1 MSGSWKVKHEGQKSM
16 SPPFHAWHAC
26 VQTHIGISCIL
37 AAGVFCCKV
46 KDLGLNSDSQKGKVT
61 KSFHST
67 LVWWSCSSQE
77 RLGTVLFNCWTEDGS
92 KCPPVLEI
100 WWNVMLIRL
109 DRQGIIL
116 WKLNCF
122 VETSLLQALASVS
135 VLRRKNCRARKGF
148 SSEREDKES
157 ILN

>member
-1 MSGSWKVKHEGQKSM
+1 MESKTWRAKKCFSSF
-16 SPPFHAWHAC
+16 SRLDAC
-26 VQTHIGISCIL
+26 VQTHIGINCML
-37 AAGVFCCKV
+37 AAGVFRCKV
-46 KDLGLNSDSQKGKVT
+46 KDLGLNSDSQKRKVT

-77 RLGTVLFNCWTEDGS
+77 RLGPVLFDCWTEDGS
-92 KCPPVLEI
+92 KCPQVLEI
-100 WWNVMLIRL
+100 WWNIMLIRS
-109 DRQGIIL
+109 DRQAITL

-122 VETSLLQALASVS
+122 VEASLLWALVS
-135 VLRRKNCRARKGF
+135 VCVLRWKNCGAWKRF